1 MSRDFD
7 IFMDRYDN
15 LVRQNALL
23 TAEKNTWMQK
33 YNSANWEL
41 GQLRD
46 KMSELNKQL
55 DALKYGS
62 EGNKFL
68 EVARKVYSE
77 NPEMNKI
84 DMIKEVRS
92 IMGHG
97 LREAKEA
104 IEQVLM
110 ENGKN
115 IYRNIYHNPAV

>member
-1 MSRDFD
+1 MNWNFDDF
-7 IFMDRYDN
+7 MNRYDN

-46 KMSELNKQL
+46 RIILLNQEL
-55 DALKYGS
+55 DTLKYGS

-77 NPEMNKI
+77 NPDLNKI
-84 DMIKEVRS
+84 EMIKQVRS

-97 LREAKEA
+97 LKEAKEA
-104 IEQVLM
+104 IEQVRM

-115 IYRNIYHNPAV
+115 IYHNPAI